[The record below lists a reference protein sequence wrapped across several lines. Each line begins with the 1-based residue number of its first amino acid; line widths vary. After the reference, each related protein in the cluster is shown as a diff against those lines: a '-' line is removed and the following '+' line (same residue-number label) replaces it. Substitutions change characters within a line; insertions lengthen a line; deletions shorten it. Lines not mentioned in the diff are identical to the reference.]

1 MSEHRTSKYARSSS
15 WAAIRETCSY
25 ERDQLQS
32 IHMGAISICTVRDE
46 AASKWRQPKET
57 TIWICVR
64 WVVTNEAFVCCIH
77 TASFRFCAACRVCV
91 CVVVAVA
98 LSRLL
103 CATDLFSCRSLLSH
117 YLQLRST
124 RCAYAFVLVSMP
136 RQTKIKPFEIY
147 VAVFCALSVHLALR
161 GSWIPTQISFKH
173 NIVWLVHSS
182 VGFNNSIETYGM
194 RDGKTFLS
202 ASLFARFS

>member
-1 MSEHRTSKYARSSS
+1 MKHS
-15 WAAIRETCSY
+15 
-25 ERDQLQS
+25 
-32 IHMGAISICTVRDE
+32 
-46 AASKWRQPKET
+46 
-57 TIWICVR
+57 CVVFTPLR
-64 WVVTNEAFVCCIH
+64 FVSVLH
-77 TASFRFCAACRVCV
+77 AVCV

-161 GSWIPTQISFKH
+161 GS
-173 NIVWLVHSS
+173 
-182 VGFNNSIETYGM
+182 
-194 RDGKTFLS
+194 
-202 ASLFARFS
+202 

>member
-1 MSEHRTSKYARSSS
+1 MHSERRSSFKM
-15 WAAIRETCSY
+15 ETT
-25 ERDQLQS
+25 ERDNYLNLCAVGGYEWS
-32 IHMGAISICTVRDE
+32 IRVLYSHR
-46 AASKWRQPKET
+46 
-57 TIWICVR
+57 
-64 WVVTNEAFVCCIH
+64 FVSFLCCMP
-77 TASFRFCAACRVCV
+77 CV

-194 RDGKTFLS
+194 RDGKMFLS